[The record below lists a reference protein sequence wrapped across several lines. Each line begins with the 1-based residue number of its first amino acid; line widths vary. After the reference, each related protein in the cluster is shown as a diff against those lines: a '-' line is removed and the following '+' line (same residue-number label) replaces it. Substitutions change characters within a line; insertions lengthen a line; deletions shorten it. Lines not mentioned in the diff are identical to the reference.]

1 MRDIGFVVWGV
12 RSGFKNNWL
21 TSNVDSSVLNALTD
35 EMRIYCHGTVTEFLS
50 IEKVNNFNVVTIYN
64 PNTTDHVGRRAY
76 MAISIVV
83 PKGYGLTGNVI
94 GCIEELMA
102 TYSSKQGNAM
112 VNKVSSSDFDPIL
125 AKITAT
131 VNSKTKFD
139 GAEKLGI
146 FKTTDFNSCN
156 IHFQDLTICEYKKVY
171 FLKEPIAALEKKEGI
186 ELVRAFRKPN
196 LISINGYNPQLH
208 EITINDRKVQGSKHV
223 IFSGDA
229 IKLTHLGQ
237 KVAKRKVAGDRDIV
251 IHMSTEFPPKIA
263 PPKPVKTQK
272 SSRKKVVLTSVL
284 SLSVIGGL
292 IFSYF
297 IFFGSNEGPGTSE
310 PKNTPEATFYMESGT
325 LAVSN
330 AGNWK
335 KFYILKDEKKK
346 KGTIENDTC
355 TFKDPDFKPDR
366 SEDRLL
372 VLSRLDSDKEKTK
385 SIPIQYELP
394 HIHKVKGGEN
404 LSKIGEK
411 YGISVGE
418 LQRNNGIDDDD
429 KIIEG
434 QELTIIPETI
444 KVEDGQTLENISKK
458 YEISIEDLKQFNGLE
473 NETIE
478 GRDSLKLM
486 DTSHRDE
493 VKDSDPQNAG
503 EEEDNNKTK
512 VEPDNDVNSEKS
524 RAKEEDKDK
533 EVNSPSAEESKI
545 QKKNDNKNKEEKT
558 PPSKESIIQ
567 KKTDNKGISK
577 KPKDPA
583 AKESEGNK
591 KGYKELRQATQT
603 ALDDYKSHKD
613 FDQKTYGYYQNRLNS
628 LNRMNKPER
637 LDELARIMD
646 ELRNEGII
654 K

>member
-21 TSNVDSSVLNALTD
+21 TSNVDSSVLSALTD

-50 IEKVNNFNVVTIYN
+50 IEKVNHFNVVTIYN

-83 PKGYGLTGNVI
+83 PKGYGLAGNVI
-94 GCIEELMA
+94 GCMKELMA

-139 GAEKLGI
+139 GAEKVGI

-237 KVAKRKVAGDRDIV
+237 KVATRKVAGDRDIV

-310 PKNTPEATFYMESGT
+310 PKNTPEATFYLESGT

-335 KFYILKDEKKK
+335 EFYILKDEKKN
-346 KGTIENDTC
+346 KGTIKNDTC

-385 SIPIQYELP
+385 KYSHSI
-394 HIHKVKGGEN
+394 
-404 LSKIGEK
+404 
-411 YGISVGE
+411 
-418 LQRNNGIDDDD
+418 
-429 KIIEG
+429 
-434 QELTIIPETI
+434 
-444 KVEDGQTLENISKK
+444 
-458 YEISIEDLKQFNGLE
+458 
-473 NETIE
+473 
-478 GRDSLKLM
+478 
-486 DTSHRDE
+486 
-493 VKDSDPQNAG
+493 
-503 EEEDNNKTK
+503 
-512 VEPDNDVNSEKS
+512 
-524 RAKEEDKDK
+524 
-533 EVNSPSAEESKI
+533 
-545 QKKNDNKNKEEKT
+545 
-558 PPSKESIIQ
+558 
-567 KKTDNKGISK
+567 
-577 KPKDPA
+577 
-583 AKESEGNK
+583 
-591 KGYKELRQATQT
+591 
-603 ALDDYKSHKD
+603 
-613 FDQKTYGYYQNRLNS
+613 
-628 LNRMNKPER
+628 
-637 LDELARIMD
+637 
-646 ELRNEGII
+646 
-654 K
+654 

>member
-35 EMRIYCHGTVTEFLS
+35 EMRIYCRGTVTEFLS

-94 GCIEELMA
+94 GCMEELMA

-125 AKITAT
+125 AKITAA

-139 GAEKLGI
+139 GAEKVGI

-237 KVAKRKVAGDRDIV
+237 KVAKRKVAGDRDVV

-297 IFFGSNEGPGTSE
+297 IFFGSNDGPGTGGTSQ
-310 PKNTPEATFYMESGT
+310 PKNTPEATFYLESGT
-325 LAVSN
+325 LSISN

-335 KFYILKDEKKK
+335 KFYILKDDKKN
-346 KGTIENDTC
+346 KGNIKNGTC
-355 TFKDPDFKPDR
+355 TFVDPEFKPDR

-372 VLSRLDSDKEKTK
+372 VLSRLDGDKEKTK
-385 SIPIQYELP
+385 SISIQYKLP
-394 HIHKVKGGEN
+394 HIHKVKVGEN

-418 LQRNNGIDDDD
+418 LQRNNGIDNN
-429 KIIEG
+429 IIQED
-434 QELTIIPETI
+434 QELILIPETI
-444 KVEDGQTLENISKK
+444 KVEDGQTLEDISKK
-458 YEISIEDLKQFNGLE
+458 YEISIEDLIQFNGLE
-473 NETIE
+473 NDNIE
-478 GRDSLKLM
+478 GRDSLKLP
-486 DTSHRDE
+486 DASYKGE
-493 VKDSDPQNAG
+493 VKGSDPPNVV
-503 EEEDNNKTK
+503 EEEVNNETK
-512 VEPDNDVNSEKS
+512 AEPDNDVNAGKG
-524 RAKEEDKDK
+524 RAKEDDKDK
-533 EVNSPSAEESKI
+533 KVRTPPAKKSITPNESDDKGI
-545 QKKNDNKNKEEKT
+545 PEQEDSNTNEKNKEK
-558 PPSKESIIQ
+558 
-567 KKTDNKGISK
+567 NKGFNALK
-577 KPKDPA
+577 K
-583 AKESEGNK
+583 ET
-591 KGYKELRQATQT
+591 RI
-603 ALDDYKSHKD
+603 ALEAYKSNED
-613 FDQKTYGYYQNRLNS
+613 FDQKEYDYYRPLLQNVKTMADLQLHR
-628 LNRMNKPER
+628 
-637 LDELARIMD
+637 DEL
-646 ELRNEGII
+646 LKKGII

>member
-21 TSNVDSSVLNALTD
+21 TSNVDSSVLSALTD

-50 IEKVNNFNVVTIYN
+50 IEKANNFNVVTIYN

-83 PKGYGLTGNVI
+83 PKGYGLAGNVI
-94 GCIEELMA
+94 GCMEELMA

-139 GAEKLGI
+139 GAEKLGV

-223 IFSGDA
+223 IFSGDE
-229 IKLTHLGQ
+229 IRLTHLGQ

-251 IHMSTEFPPKIA
+251 INMSTEFPPKIA

-284 SLSVIGGL
+284 SLSVVGGL
-292 IFSYF
+292 VFSYF
-297 IFFGSNEGPGTSE
+297 IFFGSNEGPGTGGTSKPE
-310 PKNTPEATFYMESGT
+310 NTPEATFYLESGT

-355 TFKDPDFKPDR
+355 TFDNPEFKPDR
-366 SEDRLL
+366 YKDTEL
-372 VLSRLDSDKEKTK
+372 VLLRSGNEDKEKTK
-385 SIPIQYELP
+385 SIPIQYKLP
-394 HIHKVKGGEN
+394 HIHKVKGGET
-404 LSKIGEK
+404 LWEIAKK
-411 YGISVGE
+411 YGIGE
-418 LQRNNGIDDDD
+418 EELKRNNGIDNN
-429 KIIEG
+429 IIQED
-434 QELTIIPETI
+434 QELILIPETI
-444 KVEDGQTLENISKK
+444 KVEDGQTLENISEK
-458 YEISIEDLKQFNGLE
+458 YEISIEDLIQFNGLE
-473 NETIE
+473 NDNIE
-478 GRDSLKLM
+478 GRDSLKLP
-486 DTSHRDE
+486 DASYKGE
-493 VKDSDPQNAG
+493 VKGSDPQNAS

-512 VEPDNDVNSEKS
+512 AEPNNDVNSEKS

-545 QKKNDNKNKEEKT
+545 QKKKDNKNKEEKT
-558 PPSKESIIQ
+558 PPSKESKIQ
-567 KKTDNKGISK
+567 KKTDNKGISDK
-577 KPKDPA
+577 HEETA
-583 AKESEGNK
+583 AKESNGSNDDYTALKLETLKALNDYK
-591 KGYKELRQATQT
+591 KDKDSDPLMYKFLNDSFDNVETMEELNELRV
-603 ALDDYKSHKD
+603 
-613 FDQKTYGYYQNRLNS
+613 
-628 LNRMNKPER
+628 
-637 LDELARIMD
+637 I
-646 ELRNEGII
+646 LRKEGII

>member
-21 TSNVDSSVLNALTD
+21 TSNVDSSVLSALTD

-83 PKGYGLTGNVI
+83 PKGYGLAGNVI
-94 GCIEELMA
+94 GCMEELMA

-125 AKITAT
+125 AKLTAT
-131 VNSKTKFD
+131 INSKTKFD

-223 IFSGDA
+223 IFSGDE
-229 IKLTHLGQ
+229 IRLTHLGQ

-263 PPKPVKTQK
+263 PPKPVKTQQ

-297 IFFGSNEGPGTSE
+297 IFFGSNEGPGIGGTSKPE
-310 PKNTPEATFYMESGT
+310 NTPEATFYLESGT

-335 KFYILKDEKKK
+335 KFYILKDEKKNE
-346 KGTIENDTC
+346 GTIENGTC
-355 TFKDPDFKPDR
+355 TFADPKFKPVKSKDTV
-366 SEDRLL
+366 L
-372 VLSRLDSDKEKTK
+372 VLLRSGNEDKEKTK
-385 SIPIQYELP
+385 SIPIKYKLP
-394 HIHKVKGGEN
+394 PSHEVKARETLGEIA
-404 LSKIGEK
+404 LK
-411 YGISVGE
+411 YGLTLEE
-418 LQRNNGIDDDD
+418 LRQNNGIDDD
-429 KIIEG
+429 KIKEG
-434 QELTIIPETI
+434 QKLTIIPKTI
-444 KVEDGQTLENISKK
+444 KVEEGRTLKEISKT
-458 YEISIEDLKQFNGLE
+458 YLISIEDIIQFNGLE
-473 NETIE
+473 NENIE

-486 DTSHRDE
+486 NSSHEDE
-493 VKDSDPQNAG
+493 VEGSDPPNAG
-503 EEEDNNKTK
+503 EEEDKNKA
-512 VEPDNDVNSEKS
+512 EPNNDVNSEKS
-524 RAKEEDKDK
+524 RAKEEDK
-533 EVNSPSAEESKI
+533 
-545 QKKNDNKNKEEKT
+545 NKEGKT
-558 PPSKESIIQ
+558 PPSKESKIQ

-583 AKESEGNK
+583 AKESNESNDDYTALK
-591 KGYKELRQATQT
+591 LETRK
-603 ALDDYKSHKD
+603 ALDDYKKD
-613 FDQKTYGYYQNRLNS
+613 KGSDPKKYDWCENQFLYVTN
-628 LNRMNKPER
+628 ME
-637 LDELARIMD
+637 ELKK
-646 ELRNEGII
+646 LRVYMRQEGII